1 MDKSNI
7 TTSDLTLYV
16 TTYILI
22 DVKKSYAQNKC
33 ENHLYEVIQRTF
45 SQMIKE
51 QIQLDIAG

>member
-16 TTYILI
+16 TTYILT

-33 ENHLYEVIQRTF
+33 ENSLYEVIQRTF